1 MFNDDNV
8 FDEDSILREQE
19 RERQEMEARH
29 RAQREELRRIRE
41 EERRKLNPDLDS
53 AFATPDE
60 DMVRQQQMAREQ
72 ELARQQAEHERQ
84 EAARQREFERQKE
97 IAYQKE
103 LARQQE
109 MEYQR
114 AMEREQI
121 EAEREQAR
129 QREEA
134 RRREM
139 AKKEE
144 MRRRREEELRKA
156 QKRNSIKRVDDAYEA
171 DFEPEYDD
179 DDDYDDD
186 YEYERPRRERRP
198 REDSR
203 ERRRPSGS
211 GHSSGHGSGH
221 GSNPPHKKKKKKKWK
236 KVLFALLAILLV
248 LCLLFVAAV
257 HRITSK
263 FNHIDTDV
271 SKAGANLSGNTVNI
285 LLIGQDARDGQEGQ
299 RADTM
304 MLMTINRKANSVVL
318 TSFMRDMY
326 IDIPGYGGNRINA
339 AYAYG
344 SSNGGGDAGGVNLL
358 DQTLEQNFGVEIDG
372 NAMVDFDGFLEAM
385 TAVGDLDIELNA
397 EEAQYMNENPGFG
410 SNNDESDEVWEL
422 HEGMNSLTSNQALAY
437 SRIRYVGNSDWE
449 RTERQRKVIMAAV
462 NKVKHGNLVAGY
474 KAADKA
480 APYITTD
487 LNTMGMIRVGL
498 GIMFNGEMQSY
509 RIPVDG
515 TYYNDNINGMAVL
528 VPDLAANKDYLEKYM
543 SGTYEEE

>member
-134 RRREM
+134 RQREM

-211 GHSSGHGSGH
+211 GHSSGH

-344 SSNGGGDAGGVNLL
+344 SSNGGGDAGGINLL

>member
-211 GHSSGHGSGH
+211 GHSAGH

>member
-72 ELARQQAEHERQ
+72 
-84 EAARQREFERQKE
+84 
-97 IAYQKE
+97 E

-211 GHSSGHGSGH
+211 GH

-304 MLMTINRKANSVVL
+304 MLLTINRKANSVVL

-326 IDIPGYGGNRINA
+326 IDIPGCGGNRINA

-498 GIMFNGEMQSY
+498 GIMFNVEMQSY